1 MDDQHILKK
10 LDRIEEIPTL
20 PTIVFEL
27 NKYLQDPDTSIK
39 TVCETIEKDQAVA
52 LKLLK
57 LVNSAF
63 YGFKTKISDLRNA
76 IVLLGYN
83 AVRNAIV
90 SLSVIHSFSKRV
102 ALMDFDI
109 SQFWKHSL
117 AVAVTSK
124 NIAQLSKK
132 ESPDNCFVGGLLHD
146 IGKVI
151 LAQYFPDLFEKV
163 WTTLQN
169 EHLTFYE
176 AEQKNLSSDHT
187 KIGAHLAS
195 KWQLPEG
202 LVEAIRWH
210 HEFQPQSKN
219 ANFVQNVYLANIIV
233 NGYDYDPELRLEL
246 SKIHPE
252 VVKFMM
258 DMMEDVG
265 DWYSGLTGEIEAAYG
280 FFLETE
286 S

>member
-1 MDDQHILKK
+1 MDEQQILRK

-27 NKYLQDPDTSIK
+27 NKYLKDPDTSLK

-52 LKLLK
+52 LKILK

-90 SLSVIHSFSKRV
+90 SLSIINSFSKRV
-102 ALMDFDI
+102 ALVEFDI

-163 WTTLQN
+163 WTTLQGTLQN
-169 EHLTFYE
+169 ENLSFYE
-176 AEQKNLSSDHT
+176 AEQKKLSIDHT

-202 LVEAIRWH
+202 LLEAIRWH

-219 ANFVQNVYLANIIV
+219 ANFVQN
-233 NGYDYDPELRLEL
+233 
-246 SKIHPE
+246 
-252 VVKFMM
+252 
-258 DMMEDVG
+258 
-265 DWYSGLTGEIEAAYG
+265 
-280 FFLETE
+280 
-286 S
+286 